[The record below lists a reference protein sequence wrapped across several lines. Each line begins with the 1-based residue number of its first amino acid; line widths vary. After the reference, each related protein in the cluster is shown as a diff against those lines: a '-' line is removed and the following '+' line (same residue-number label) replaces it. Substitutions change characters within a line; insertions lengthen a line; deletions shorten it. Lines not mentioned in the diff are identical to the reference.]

1 MENKKIKITSLVN
14 AQVFIKNDDLKVKRT
29 WERKGAVK
37 TIDFDVLQEL
47 IYDPGVEYMFTQ
59 GILDIE
65 DLEVKKALGLEPEDA
80 TEPVNIIIFDEKKM
94 DRLMNAMPLSEFK
107 TEVKK
112 APMEQ
117 IRSLVEYAIE
127 KEYTNFEKCEFL
139 RELTNIDIINAIKL
153 NRQANEEVGPIT
165 E

>member
-1 MENKKIKITSLVN
+1 MNKKVKIISLTNGKVI
-14 AQVFIKNDDLKVKRT
+14 IKNNELRIKRV

-37 TIDFDVLQEL
+37 TIDFDVLEEL

-80 TEPVNIIIFDEKKM
+80 TEPVNIIILTEKKM
-94 DRLMNAMPLSEFK
+94 DRLMTVMPLSEFRNELNK
-107 TEVKK
+107 V
-112 APMEQ
+112 PMEQ
-117 IRSLVEYAIE
+117 IRRLVEYCIA
-127 KEYTNFEKCEFL
+127 KEYTDFEKCELLKKF
-139 RELTNIDIINAIKL
+139 TGVDVINAIKL
-153 NRQANEEVGPIT
+153 NRQAKEEVGPIT